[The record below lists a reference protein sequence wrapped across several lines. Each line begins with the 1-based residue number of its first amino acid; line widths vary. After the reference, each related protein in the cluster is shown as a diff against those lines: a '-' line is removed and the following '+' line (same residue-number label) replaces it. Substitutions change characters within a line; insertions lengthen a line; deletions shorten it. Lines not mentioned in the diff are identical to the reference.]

1 MPAAA
6 TAPTVDGGTEIV
18 SSFEVVGYETGNT
31 AARSVDWRAVRRKKE
46 RLAEVFAELVV
57 VGWYGV
63 GRTREDAVQCSSS
76 IMHVPLLEVFDDVP
90 NGVMLALMVDRAP
103 PASLATVPVHL
114 FEATTS
120 RDGVRHT
127 AEEEQRGREAIQ
139 RHCSHNYNPE
149 MSPCTAAHGSRIFCH
164 NEGAPHTT
172 VCLRNVR
179 FLTGSDD
186 MAQIG
191 IDAAMSTIGP
201 GNRSGGHEGGTVSS
215 HPQRVKRSLLLLK
228 RRVVLVLEHLRAI
241 ESGCVACPAPDVLR
255 HIAKA
260 CAMLPVSTHDA
271 SLCPVAAAI
280 IPTTAAD
287 EEVCGALAI
296 TLLSLETKCALA
308 LCELVRAQ
316 RKVRRWEGS
325 PAARSLQNLA

>member
-1 MPAAA
+1 
-6 TAPTVDGGTEIV
+6 
-18 SSFEVVGYETGNT
+18 
-31 AARSVDWRAVRRKKE
+31 
-46 RLAEVFAELVV
+46 
-57 VGWYGV
+57 
-63 GRTREDAVQCSSS
+63 
-76 IMHVPLLEVFDDVP
+76 MHVPLLEVFDDVP

-149 MSPCTAAHGSRIFCH
+149 ISPCTAAHGSRIFCH

-201 GNRSGGHEGGTVSS
+201 GNRSGGHEGGNCVVTPSS
-215 HPQRVKRSLLLLK
+215 REAV
-228 RRVVLVLEHLRAI
+228 
-241 ESGCVACPAPDVLR
+241 PAS
-255 HIAKA
+255 A
-260 CAMLPVSTHDA
+260 
-271 SLCPVAAAI
+271 
-280 IPTTAAD
+280 
-287 EEVCGALAI
+287 E
-296 TLLSLETKCALA
+296 
-308 LCELVRAQ
+308 
-316 RKVRRWEGS
+316 
-325 PAARSLQNLA
+325 AARCAGIGASEGH